1 MPYALYIV
9 KQRNREERKMLNA
22 LLNIKKAH
30 KGLHSSL
37 IHKIAWYLYRNAGIS
52 MDVALHVAEGL
63 AD

>member
-1 MPYALYIV
+1 
-9 KQRNREERKMLNA
+9 MLNA